1 LRGKHV
7 RNSTLLAVEKGGDK
21 HDKGG
26 EAFSVHMGFTHD
38 KAKKEYYVLEITAR
52 HKLITVASG
61 GFRKVKKM
69 YCESNRPLDAQKTEY

>member
-1 LRGKHV
+1 MI
-7 RNSTLLAVEKGGDK
+7 
-21 HDKGG
+21 KGG

-38 KAKKEYYVLEITAR
+38 KAKKEYYVSEITAR

-69 YCESNRPLDAQKTEY
+69 

>member
-1 LRGKHV
+1 VYEIRPFWRSK
-7 RNSTLLAVEKGGDK
+7 KGGTSMI
-21 HDKGG
+21 KGG

-38 KAKKEYYVLEITAR
+38 KAKKEYYVSEITAR

-69 YCESNRPLDAQKTEY
+69 